1 MAVRSRVQRPP
12 SPLTQLLLLATA
24 LWAAMY
30 GRSALGPLQET
41 MRSSLHLGDNRMAL
55 LQGAA
60 MALPM
65 TLCSVPLGI
74 LADRFSRARLLGI
87 VVALMPVAFALTGW
101 SSQFVTLFLARC
113 LAGLCS
119 AGVLI
124 LGFSLIGDLYAPR
137 ARGRASMV
145 MASAEIMGA
154 PAAFALGGWLLV
166 RIGPD
171 RGVADWRLTLWV
183 MGALLVPVLLA
194 MLLLRE
200 PQRQERRAATPRLA
214 VLWPHLWRYRGV
226 ALPILLARGMVWLAD
241 GSVFVWA
248 APSFSRRFQLPPDR
262 VGAIMGVVLL
272 VSGFLGPALGGP
284 LADYCQSHG
293 GPRLTVRVMAAV
305 ALLSMPV
312 ALFNFLPTAI
322 AAAAVMMIFLTLGF
336 MIATAGVTL
345 SIIVIPGELR
355 GAYLGMTFVVGSLF
369 FVGLAPLMVSG
380 LSGLLGGQR
389 MIGHA
394 LAFVCAAASLLGA
407 AVFALSARFFP
418 TSAEDV
424 RPC

>member
-1 MAVRSRVQRPP
+1 MAARPAMRRPP
-12 SPLTQLLLLATA
+12 YRLRQLLLLALA

-41 MRSSLHLGDNRMAL
+41 MRSSLHFSDDRMAL

-65 TLCSVPLGI
+65 VLCSVPLGI

-87 VVALMPVAFALTGW
+87 VVALMPVSFALTGW
-101 SSQFVTLFLARC
+101 SSQFTALFIARC

-124 LGFSLIGDLYAPR
+124 LGFSLIGDLYAPH

-171 RGVADWRLTLWV
+171 RGMADWRLTLWV
-183 MGALLVPVLLA
+183 MGGLLLPVLLA

-200 PQRQERRAATPRLA
+200 PQRLERRAATPGLA

-248 APSFSRRFQLPPDR
+248 APSFARRFHLSPDR
-262 VGAIMGVVLL
+262 VGAIMGVALL

-284 LADYCQSHG
+284 LADYCQTHG
-293 GPRLTVRVMAAV
+293 GPRLTVRVMAGV

-312 ALFNFLPTAI
+312 ALFNFLPTPMTV
-322 AAAAVMMIFLTLGF
+322 AAVMVLFLTLGF
-336 MIATAGVTL
+336 VIATAGVTI

-369 FVGLAPLMVSG
+369 FVGLAPLMVSS
-380 LSGLLGGQR
+380 LSGVLGGQQ

-394 LAFVCAAASLLGA
+394 LAFVCASASLLGA
-407 AVFALSARFFP
+407 TVFALSARFFP
-418 TSAEDV
+418 TSIDGSS
-424 RPC
+424 PC